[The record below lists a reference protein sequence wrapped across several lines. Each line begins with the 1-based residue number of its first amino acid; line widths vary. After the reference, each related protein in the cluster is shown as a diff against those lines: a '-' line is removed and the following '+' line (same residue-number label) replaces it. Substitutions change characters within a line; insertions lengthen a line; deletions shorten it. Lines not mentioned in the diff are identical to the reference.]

1 MRFNITMDQIN
12 IRTVYTFAIAC
23 ILSLCYAVYL
33 PILGHDFIN
42 GWDDQWQVINEYT
55 YRIGEQ
61 TGLRSSPVN

>member
-1 MRFNITMDQIN
+1 MARKNKYLWCCAGIALACVV
-12 IRTVYTFAIAC
+12 VYF
-23 ILSLCYAVYL
+23 

-42 GWDDQWQVINEYT
+42 GWDDQWQVINEYY